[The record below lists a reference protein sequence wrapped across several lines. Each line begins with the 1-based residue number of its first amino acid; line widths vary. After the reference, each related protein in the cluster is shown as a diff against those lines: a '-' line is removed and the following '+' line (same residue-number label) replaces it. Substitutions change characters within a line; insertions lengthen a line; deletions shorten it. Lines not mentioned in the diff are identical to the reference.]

1 MARNGKI
8 RSKLNHNKIK
18 EIVAKTQ
25 ATCSTCVLAING
37 KIRLNHNEIKEI
49 VEKSQATCSKC
60 LKQVN
65 GAVEFCFRC
74 TRLHYMATIAANGF
88 WDIFTKKGIDIKKT
102 YIPIFPRKLSC

>member
-18 EIVAKTQ
+18 EIVEKTQ
-25 ATCSTCVLAING
+25 ATCSTCVLARNC
-37 KIRLNHNEIKEI
+37 KIRLNHNKIKEI

-65 GAVEFCFRC
+65 GAIDFFSDAQESKVALYSNYCSQWILGYIYEKRY
-74 TRLHYMATIAANGF
+74 RY
-88 WDIFTKKGIDIKKT
+88 KKNI
-102 YIPIFPRKLSC
+102 